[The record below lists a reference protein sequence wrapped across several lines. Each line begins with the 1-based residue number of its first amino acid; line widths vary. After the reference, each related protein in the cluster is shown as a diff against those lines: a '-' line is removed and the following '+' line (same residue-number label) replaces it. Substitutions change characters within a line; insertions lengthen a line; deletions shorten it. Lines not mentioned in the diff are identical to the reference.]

1 MIAVAVLFGGR
12 SGEHEVSLQS
22 ATSVVRNLD
31 KNRYRICL
39 IGITKDGRWFLQ
51 PSDLLETV
59 CAGEITLSI
68 AAQSTQLVDVR
79 PGGGLVCS
87 GEPLK
92 IDVVFPVLHGSFGED
107 GTVQGA
113 LDIAGLPYVGS
124 GVLGSAAGMDKDAA
138 KRLWRASGIPV
149 VPSMTVQRREVTLPR
164 SATRLHHEAPPR
176 PDQAEIDEAVVSRLF
191 GEARDRWGT
200 PIFVKPARAGSS
212 VGVARIEHRDEFRTA
227 LLDAFRFD
235 TKLLLEPA
243 IDGQEIEVSV
253 IGNSAVH
260 AYPPGEVI
268 PTHRFYDYDAK
279 YRDPNGAA
287 LQIPAHLSEE
297 EAAAIRRYAAAAHES
312 VCAEGMSRVDF
323 FISHT
328 DRAIYVNEINT
339 IPGFTRISMFPRMCA
354 AAGLSYPELLST
366 LIDLALDRAQEQ
378 DGLVFDYQCS

>member
-287 LQIPAHLSEE
+287 LQIPAHVSEE
-297 EAAAIRRYAAAAHES
+297 EAAEIRRYAAAAHES

>member
-1 MIAVAVLFGGR
+1 MGVAVLFGGR
-12 SGEHEVSLQS
+12 SGEHEVSIQS
-22 ATSVVRNLD
+22 ASSVVRNLD
-31 KNRYRICL
+31 KTRYRIVL
-39 IGITKDGRWFLQ
+39 IGIGKDGRWFLQ
-51 PSDLLETV
+51 PPGMIETV
-59 CAGEITLSI
+59 CDSDTALSI
-68 AAQSTQLVDVR
+68 EEDPTRMIDLR
-79 PGGGLVCS
+79 PGGGLFLG
-87 GEPLK
+87 GERIA

-138 KRLWRASGIPV
+138 KRLWSASGIPV
-149 VPSMTVQRREVTLPR
+149 VPSMTVHRR
-164 SATRLHHEAPPR
+164 AA
-176 PDQAEIDEAVVSRLF
+176 IDEAAVSRLF
-191 GEARDRWGT
+191 AEARDRWGT

-212 VGVARIEHRDEFRTA
+212 VGVARVEHPEEFRAA

-253 IGNSAVH
+253 VGNAHAH

-268 PTHRFYDYDAK
+268 PTHQFYDYDAK

-287 LQIPAHLSEE
+287 LQIPARLSES
-297 EAAAIRRYAAAAHES
+297 EADAISRYAAAAHES
-312 VCAEGMSRVDF
+312 VGAEGMSRVDF
-323 FISHT
+323 FISRT
-328 DRAIYVNEINT
+328 DRKIYVNEINT

-378 DGLVFDYQCS
+378 GGLVFDYQCS